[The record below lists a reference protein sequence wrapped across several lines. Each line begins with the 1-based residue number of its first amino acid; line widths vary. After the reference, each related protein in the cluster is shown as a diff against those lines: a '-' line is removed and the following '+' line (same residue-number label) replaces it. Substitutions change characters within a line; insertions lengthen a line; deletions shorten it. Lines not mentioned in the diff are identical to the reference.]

1 MMNLAAI
8 YHRPE
13 SEMAFLY
20 DSQTMH
26 IRLRTA
32 KDDVKAVQLL
42 HGDPYSLRSLAGIKP
57 PFYTKPTP
65 MKKILSDDLYDYW
78 QIAVTEPKKR
88 LAYAFDITG
97 ADGTRTVYTD
107 RGYLQ
112 PDDHAA
118 LNDLNTYFRMPFF
131 QEIDMFHAPEWVKKT
146 VWYQIFPDRFANGDQ
161 SNDPAGTKKWNA
173 NDHPGRQDF
182 YGGDL
187 QGVLDHLDHL
197 QALGVNGIYF
207 NPLFKAPSNHK
218 YDTEDYYQ
226 IDPHFGDAAL
236 FKEVVAQAHKRGI
249 KVMLDAVFNHI
260 GDKSPQWQ
268 DVLKNGQNSKYAD
281 WFHVNKFPAT
291 YTPTKNFEFTP
302 DATYDTFDYTPHMPK
317 LNTANPAVQDY
328 LLGIAKYWIEE
339 FDIDAWRL
347 DVANEIDHHFW
358 KRFHQETTA
367 LKPDFYILGEIWHT
381 SQAWLN
387 GDEFSGVMNYSYTG
401 AILDHFINHRLSAER
416 MIDQLSNQL
425 MKYRDQTNQMMFN
438 VLDSHD
444 TARIMTQAH
453 DNRDLVKQTFA
464 FTFLQPGTPSIY
476 YGTEYGMDGDNDPD
490 CRKPMNWAPDDDAQ
504 EMLAY
509 FKKLVALRRDYAD
522 LIAGGTI
529 AFNVLPIGVVEVSR
543 TGARKVLKGLFNTTG
558 APAELATKGQL
569 LLSQGMQGH
578 QLAPDGFAITI
589 E

>member
-1 MMNLAAI
+1 
-8 YHRPE
+8 
-13 SEMAFLY
+13 
-20 DSQTMH
+20 
-26 IRLRTA
+26 
-32 KDDVKAVQLL
+32 
-42 HGDPYSLRSLAGIKP
+42 
-57 PFYTKPTP
+57 
-65 MKKILSDDLYDYW
+65 
-78 QIAVTEPKKR
+78 
-88 LAYAFDITG
+88 
-97 ADGTRTVYTD
+97 
-107 RGYLQ
+107 
-112 PDDHAA
+112 
-118 LNDLNTYFRMPFF
+118 
-131 QEIDMFHAPEWVKKT
+131 MFHAPEWVKKT

-543 TGARKVLKGLFNTTG
+543 TGAGKVLKGFFNTTG
-558 APAELATKGQL
+558 APAELATRGQL

>member
-1 MMNLAAI
+1 MNFAAI

-13 SEMAFLY
+13 SEMAFLG
-20 DSQTMH
+20 DPQTMH

-32 KDDVKAVQLL
+32 KGDIKTVQLL
-42 HGDPYSLRSLAGIKP
+42 HGDPYSLRSLASIKP
-57 PFYTKPTP
+57 PFYTTPTP

-88 LAYAFDITG
+88 LAYAFDITSV
-97 ADGTRTVYTD
+97 DGIRTVYTD
-107 RGYLQ
+107 HGYIQ
-112 PDDHAA
+112 PDDHEA
-118 LNDLNTYFRMPFF
+118 LEDLNTYFRMPFF
-131 QEIDMFHAPEWVKKT
+131 QEIDMFHSSEWVKNT
-146 VWYQIFPDRFANGDQ
+146 VWYQIFPERFANGDR
-161 SNDPAGTKKWNA
+161 SNDPIGTKKWNA
-173 NDHPGRQDF
+173 SDHPGRQDF

-187 QGVLDHLDHL
+187 QGVLDHLNHL
-197 QALGVNGIYF
+197 QKLGVNGIYF

-226 IDPHFGDAAL
+226 IDPHFGNAAL
-236 FKEVVAQAHKRGI
+236 FKEVVTQAHQRGI
-249 KVMLDAVFNHI
+249 HVMLDAVFNHI
-260 GDKSPQWQ
+260 GDKSLQWQ
-268 DVLKNGQNSKYAD
+268 DVLKNGQRSKYAG

-317 LNTANPAVQDY
+317 LNTANPAVQEY
-328 LLGIAKYWIEE
+328 LLEIAKYWIKE

-358 KRFHQETTA
+358 KRFHKETTA

-401 AILDHFINHRLSAER
+401 AILDHFINHRISAEQ
-416 MIDQLSNQL
+416 MIDHLSNQL
-425 MKYRDQTNQMMFN
+425 MKYCDQTNQMMFN

-444 TARIMTQAH
+444 TARIMTQARG
-453 DNRDLVKQTFA
+453 NRNLVKETFA

-490 CRKPMNWAPDDDAQ
+490 CRKPMNWVPDDDGQ
-504 EMLAY
+504 DMFTF
-509 FKKLVALRRDYAD
+509 FKKLVALRRNNAD
-522 LIAGGTI
+522 LIEGGMVVLK
-529 AFNVLPIGVVEVSR
+529 VLPTGLVEISR
-543 TGARKVLKGLFNTTG
+543 MGAGKVLTGIFNTTNLPIKCLSTG
-558 APAELATKGQL
+558 RL
-569 LLSQGMQGH
+569 LLSQGVQDH
-578 QLAPDGFAITI
+578 QLMPNGFVITMK
-589 E
+589 

>member
-1 MMNLAAI
+1 MNFAAI

-13 SEMAFLY
+13 SEMAFLG
-20 DSQTMH
+20 DPQTMH

-32 KDDVKAVQLL
+32 KGDIKTVQLL
-42 HGDPYSLRSLAGIKP
+42 HGDPYSLRSLASIKP
-57 PFYTKPTP
+57 PFYTTPTP

-88 LAYAFDITG
+88 LAYAFDITSV
-97 ADGTRTVYTD
+97 DGIRTVYTD
-107 RGYLQ
+107 HGYIQ
-112 PDDHAA
+112 PDDHEA
-118 LNDLNTYFRMPFF
+118 LEDLNTYFRMPFF
-131 QEIDMFHAPEWVKKT
+131 QEIDMFHSSEWVKNT
-146 VWYQIFPDRFANGDQ
+146 VWYQIFPERFANGDR
-161 SNDPAGTKKWNA
+161 SNDPIGTKKWNA
-173 NDHPGRQDF
+173 SDHPCRQDF

-187 QGVLDHLDHL
+187 QGVLDQLNHL
-197 QALGVNGIYF
+197 QKLGVNGIYF

-226 IDPHFGDAAL
+226 IDPHFGNAAL
-236 FKEVVAQAHKRGI
+236 FKEVVTQAHQRGI
-249 KVMLDAVFNHI
+249 HVMLDAVFNHI
-260 GDKSPQWQ
+260 GDKSLQWQ
-268 DVLKNGQNSKYAD
+268 DVLKNGQRSKYAG

-317 LNTANPAVQDY
+317 LNTANPAVQEY
-328 LLGIAKYWIEE
+328 LLEIAKYWIKE

-358 KRFHQETTA
+358 KRFHKETTA

-401 AILDHFINHRLSAER
+401 AILDHFINHRISAEQ
-416 MIDQLSNQL
+416 MIDHLSNQL

-444 TARIMTQAH
+444 TARIMTQARG
-453 DNRDLVKQTFA
+453 NRNLVKETFA

-490 CRKPMNWAPDDDAQ
+490 CRKPMNWVPDDDGQ
-504 EMLAY
+504 DMFTF
-509 FKKLVALRRDYAD
+509 FKKLVALRRNNAD
-522 LIAGGTI
+522 LIEGGMVVLK
-529 AFNVLPIGVVEVSR
+529 VLPTGLVEISR
-543 TGARKVLKGLFNTTG
+543 MGAGKVLTGIFNTTNLPIKCLSTG
-558 APAELATKGQL
+558 RL
-569 LLSQGMQGH
+569 LLSQGVQDH
-578 QLAPDGFAITI
+578 QLMPNGFVITMK
-589 E
+589 

>member
-1 MMNLAAI
+1 MNFAAI

-13 SEMAFLY
+13 SEMAFL
-20 DSQTMH
+20 DDPQTMH

-32 KDDVKAVQLL
+32 KGDIKTVQLL
-42 HGDPYSLRSLAGIKP
+42 HGDPYSLRSLASIKP
-57 PFYTKPTP
+57 PFYMTPTP

-88 LAYAFDITG
+88 LAYAFDITSV
-97 ADGTRTVYTD
+97 DGIRTVYTD
-107 RGYLQ
+107 RGYIQ
-112 PDDHAA
+112 PDDHGA
-118 LNDLNTYFRMPFF
+118 LEDLNTYFRMPFF
-131 QEIDMFHAPEWVKKT
+131 QEIDMFHSSEWVKNT
-146 VWYQIFPDRFANGDQ
+146 VWYQIFPERFANGDR
-161 SNDPAGTKKWNA
+161 SNDPIGTKKWNA
-173 NDHPGRQDF
+173 SDHPGRQDF

-197 QALGVNGIYF
+197 QKLGVNGIYF

-226 IDPHFGDAAL
+226 IDPHFGNAAL
-236 FKEVVAQAHKRGI
+236 FKEVVTQAHQRGI
-249 KVMLDAVFNHI
+249 HVMLDAVFNHI
-260 GDKSPQWQ
+260 GDKSLQWQ
-268 DVLKNGQNSKYAD
+268 DVLKNGQRSKYAG
-281 WFHVNKFPAT
+281 WFHINKFPAT
-291 YTPTKNFEFTP
+291 YTPTKNFEFTS

-317 LNTANPAVQDY
+317 LNTANPAVQEY
-328 LLGIAKYWIEE
+328 LLGIAKYWIKE

-358 KRFHQETTA
+358 KRFHKETTA

-401 AILDHFINHRLSAER
+401 TILDHFINHRISAEQ
-416 MIDQLSNQL
+416 MIDHLSNQL

-444 TARIMTQAH
+444 TARIMTQARG
-453 DNRDLVKQTFA
+453 NRDLVKETFA

-490 CRKPMNWAPDDDAQ
+490 CRKPMNWVPDDDGQ
-504 EMLAY
+504 DMFTF
-509 FKKLVALRRDYAD
+509 FKKLVALRRNNAD
-522 LIAGGTI
+522 LIEGGMVVLK
-529 AFNVLPIGVVEVSR
+529 VLPTGLVEISR
-543 TGARKVLKGLFNTTG
+543 MGAGKVLTGIFNTTNLPIKCLSTG
-558 APAELATKGQL
+558 RL
-569 LLSQGMQGH
+569 LLSQGVQDH
-578 QLAPDGFAITI
+578 QLMPNGFVITMK
-589 E
+589 

>member
-1 MMNLAAI
+1 MNFAAI

-13 SEMAFLY
+13 SEMAFLG
-20 DSQTMH
+20 DPQTMH

-32 KDDVKAVQLL
+32 KGDIKTVQLL
-42 HGDPYSLRSLAGIKP
+42 HGDPYSLRSLASIKP
-57 PFYTKPTP
+57 PFYTTPTP

-88 LAYAFDITG
+88 LAYAFDITSV
-97 ADGTRTVYTD
+97 DGIRTVYTD
-107 RGYLQ
+107 HGYIQ
-112 PDDHAA
+112 PDDHEA
-118 LNDLNTYFRMPFF
+118 LEDLNTYFRMPFF
-131 QEIDMFHAPEWVKKT
+131 QEIDMFHSSEWVKNT
-146 VWYQIFPDRFANGDQ
+146 VWYQIFPERFANGDR
-161 SNDPAGTKKWNA
+161 SNDPIGTKKWNA
-173 NDHPGRQDF
+173 SDHPGRQDF

-187 QGVLDHLDHL
+187 QGVLDHLNHL
-197 QALGVNGIYF
+197 QKLGVNGIYF

-226 IDPHFGDAAL
+226 IDPHFGNAAL
-236 FKEVVAQAHKRGI
+236 FKEVVTQAHQRGI
-249 KVMLDAVFNHI
+249 HVMLDAVFNHI
-260 GDKSPQWQ
+260 GDKSLQWQ
-268 DVLKNGQNSKYAD
+268 DVLKNGQRSKYAG

-317 LNTANPAVQDY
+317 LNTANPAVQEY
-328 LLGIAKYWIEE
+328 LLEIAKYWIKE

-358 KRFHQETTA
+358 KRFHKETTA

-401 AILDHFINHRLSAER
+401 AILDHFINHRISAEQ
-416 MIDQLSNQL
+416 MIDHLSNQL

-444 TARIMTQAH
+444 TARIMTQARG
-453 DNRDLVKQTFA
+453 NRNLVKETFA

-490 CRKPMNWAPDDDAQ
+490 CRKPMNWVPDDDGQ
-504 EMLAY
+504 DMFTF
-509 FKKLVALRRDYAD
+509 FKKLVALRRNNAD
-522 LIAGGTI
+522 LIEGGMVVLK
-529 AFNVLPIGVVEVSR
+529 VLPTGLVEISR
-543 TGARKVLKGLFNTTG
+543 MGAGKVLTGIFNTTNLPIKCLSTG
-558 APAELATKGQL
+558 RL
-569 LLSQGMQGH
+569 LLSQGVQDH
-578 QLAPDGFAITI
+578 QLMPNGFVITMK
-589 E
+589 

>member
-1 MMNLAAI
+1 MNFAAI

-13 SEMAFLY
+13 SEMAFL
-20 DSQTMH
+20 DDPQTMH

-32 KDDVKAVQLL
+32 KGDIKTVQLL
-42 HGDPYSLRSLAGIKP
+42 HGDPYSLRSLASIKP
-57 PFYTKPTP
+57 PFYMTPTP

-88 LAYAFDITG
+88 LAYAFDITSV
-97 ADGTRTVYTD
+97 DGIRTVYTD
-107 RGYLQ
+107 RGYIQ
-112 PDDHAA
+112 PDDHGA
-118 LNDLNTYFRMPFF
+118 LEDLNTYFRMPFF
-131 QEIDMFHAPEWVKKT
+131 QEIDMFHSSEWVKNT
-146 VWYQIFPDRFANGDQ
+146 VWYQIFPERFANGDR
-161 SNDPAGTKKWNA
+161 SNDPIGTKKWNA
-173 NDHPGRQDF
+173 SDHPGRQDF

-197 QALGVNGIYF
+197 QKLGVNGIYF

-226 IDPHFGDAAL
+226 IDPHFGNAAL
-236 FKEVVAQAHKRGI
+236 FKEVVTQAHQRGI
-249 KVMLDAVFNHI
+249 HVMLDAVFNHI
-260 GDKSPQWQ
+260 GDKSLQWQ
-268 DVLKNGQNSKYAD
+268 DVLKNGQRSKYAG
-281 WFHVNKFPAT
+281 WFHINKFPAT

-317 LNTANPAVQDY
+317 LNTANPAVQEY
-328 LLGIAKYWIEE
+328 LLGIAKYWIKE

-358 KRFHQETTA
+358 KRFHKETTA

-401 AILDHFINHRLSAER
+401 AILDHFINHRISAEQ
-416 MIDQLSNQL
+416 MIDHLSNQL
-425 MKYRDQTNQMMFN
+425 MKYRDQTNQMTFN

-444 TARIMTQAH
+444 TARIMTQARG
-453 DNRDLVKQTFA
+453 NRDLVKETFA

-490 CRKPMNWAPDDDAQ
+490 CRKPMNWVPDDDGQ
-504 EMLAY
+504 DMFTF
-509 FKKLVALRRDYAD
+509 FKKLVALRRNNAD
-522 LIAGGTI
+522 LIEGGMVVLK
-529 AFNVLPIGVVEVSR
+529 VLPTGLVEISR
-543 TGARKVLKGLFNTTG
+543 MGAGKVLTGIFNTTNLPIKCLSTG
-558 APAELATKGQL
+558 RL
-569 LLSQGMQGH
+569 LLSQGVQDH
-578 QLAPDGFAITI
+578 QLMPNGFVITMK
-589 E
+589 

>member
-1 MMNLAAI
+1 MNFAAI

-13 SEMAFLY
+13 SEMAFL
-20 DSQTMH
+20 DDPQTMH

-32 KDDVKAVQLL
+32 KGDIKTVQLL
-42 HGDPYSLRSLAGIKP
+42 HGDPYSLRSLASIKP
-57 PFYTKPTP
+57 PFYITPTP

-88 LAYAFDITG
+88 LAYAFDITSV
-97 ADGTRTVYTD
+97 DGIRTVYTD
-107 RGYLQ
+107 HGYIQ
-112 PDDHAA
+112 PDDHGA
-118 LNDLNTYFRMPFF
+118 LEDLNTYFRMPFF
-131 QEIDMFHAPEWVKKT
+131 QEIDMFHSSEWVKNT
-146 VWYQIFPDRFANGDQ
+146 VWYQIFPERFANGDR
-161 SNDPAGTKKWNA
+161 SNDPIGTKKWNA
-173 NDHPGRQDF
+173 SDHPGRQDF

-187 QGVLDHLDHL
+187 QGVLDHLNHL
-197 QALGVNGIYF
+197 QKLGVNGIYF

-226 IDPHFGDAAL
+226 IDPHFGNAAL
-236 FKEVVAQAHKRGI
+236 FKEVVTQAHQRGI
-249 KVMLDAVFNHI
+249 HVMLDAVFNHI
-260 GDKSPQWQ
+260 GDKSLQWQ
-268 DVLKNGQNSKYAD
+268 DVLKNGQRSKYAG

-317 LNTANPAVQDY
+317 LNTANPAVQEY
-328 LLGIAKYWIEE
+328 LLGIAKYWIKE

-358 KRFHQETTA
+358 KRFHKETTA

-401 AILDHFINHRLSAER
+401 AILDHFINHRISAEQ
-416 MIDQLSNQL
+416 MIDHLSNQL

-444 TARIMTQAH
+444 TARIMTQARG
-453 DNRDLVKQTFA
+453 NRDLVKETFA

-490 CRKPMNWAPDDDAQ
+490 CRKPMNWVPDDDGQ
-504 EMLAY
+504 DMFTF
-509 FKKLVALRRDYAD
+509 FKKLVALRRNNAD
-522 LIAGGTI
+522 LIEGGMVVLK
-529 AFNVLPIGVVEVSR
+529 VLPTGLVEISR
-543 TGARKVLKGLFNTTG
+543 MGAGKVLTGIFNTTNLPIKCLSTG
-558 APAELATKGQL
+558 RL
-569 LLSQGMQGH
+569 LLSQGVQDH
-578 QLAPDGFAITI
+578 QLMPNGFVITMK
-589 E
+589 

>member
-1 MMNLAAI
+1 MNFAAI

-13 SEMAFLY
+13 SEMAFLG
-20 DSQTMH
+20 DPQTMH

-32 KDDVKAVQLL
+32 KGDIKTVQLL
-42 HGDPYSLRSLAGIKP
+42 HGDPYSLRSLASIKP
-57 PFYTKPTP
+57 PFYTTPTP

-88 LAYAFDITG
+88 LAYAFDITSV
-97 ADGTRTVYTD
+97 DGIRTVYTD
-107 RGYLQ
+107 HGYIQ
-112 PDDHAA
+112 PDDHEA
-118 LNDLNTYFRMPFF
+118 LEDLNTYFRMPFF
-131 QEIDMFHAPEWVKKT
+131 QEIDMFHSSEWVKNT
-146 VWYQIFPDRFANGDQ
+146 VWYQIFPERFANGDR
-161 SNDPAGTKKWNA
+161 SNDPIGTKKWNA
-173 NDHPGRQDF
+173 SDHPGRQDF

-187 QGVLDHLDHL
+187 QGVLDHLNHL
-197 QALGVNGIYF
+197 QKLGVNGIYF

-226 IDPHFGDAAL
+226 IDPHFGNAAL
-236 FKEVVAQAHKRGI
+236 FKEVVTQAHQRGI
-249 KVMLDAVFNHI
+249 HVMLDAVFNHI
-260 GDKSPQWQ
+260 GDKSLQWQ
-268 DVLKNGQNSKYAD
+268 DVLKNGQRSKYAG

-317 LNTANPAVQDY
+317 LNTANPAVQEY
-328 LLGIAKYWIEE
+328 LLGIAKYWIKE

-358 KRFHQETTA
+358 KRFHKETTA

-401 AILDHFINHRLSAER
+401 AILDHFINHRISAEQ
-416 MIDQLSNQL
+416 MIDHLSNQL
-425 MKYRDQTNQMMFN
+425 MKYRNQTNQMMFN

-444 TARIMTQAH
+444 TARIMTQARG
-453 DNRDLVKQTFA
+453 NRNLVKETFA

-490 CRKPMNWAPDDDAQ
+490 CRKPMNWVPDDDGQ
-504 EMLAY
+504 DMFTF
-509 FKKLVALRRDYAD
+509 FKKLVALRRNNAD
-522 LIAGGTI
+522 LIEGGMVVLK
-529 AFNVLPIGVVEVSR
+529 VLPTGLVEISR
-543 TGARKVLKGLFNTTG
+543 MGAGKVLTGIFNTTNLPIKCLSTG
-558 APAELATKGQL
+558 RL
-569 LLSQGMQGH
+569 LLSQGVQDH
-578 QLAPDGFAITI
+578 QLMPNGFVITMK
-589 E
+589 

>member
-1 MMNLAAI
+1 MNFAAI

-13 SEMAFLY
+13 SEMAFL
-20 DSQTMH
+20 DDPQTMH

-32 KDDVKAVQLL
+32 KGDIKTVQLL
-42 HGDPYSLRSLAGIKP
+42 HGDPYSLRSLASIKP
-57 PFYTKPTP
+57 PFYMTPTP

-88 LAYAFDITG
+88 LAYAFDITS
-97 ADGTRTVYTD
+97 ADGIRTVYTD
-107 RGYLQ
+107 RGYIQ
-112 PDDHAA
+112 PDDHGA
-118 LNDLNTYFRMPFF
+118 LEDLNTYFRMPFF
-131 QEIDMFHAPEWVKKT
+131 QEIDMFHSSEWVKNT
-146 VWYQIFPDRFANGDQ
+146 VWYQIFPERFANGDR
-161 SNDPAGTKKWNA
+161 SNDPIGTKKWNA
-173 NDHPGRQDF
+173 SDHPGRQDF

-197 QALGVNGIYF
+197 QKLGVNGIYF

-226 IDPHFGDAAL
+226 IDPHFGNAAL
-236 FKEVVAQAHKRGI
+236 FKEVVTQAHQRGI
-249 KVMLDAVFNHI
+249 HVMLDAVFNHI
-260 GDKSPQWQ
+260 GDKSLQWQ
-268 DVLKNGQNSKYAD
+268 DVLKNGQRSKYAG
-281 WFHVNKFPAT
+281 WFHINKFPAT
-291 YTPTKNFEFTP
+291 YTPTKNFEFTT

-317 LNTANPAVQDY
+317 LNTANPAVQEY
-328 LLGIAKYWIEE
+328 LLGIAKYWIKE

-358 KRFHQETTA
+358 KRFHKETTA

-401 AILDHFINHRLSAER
+401 AILDHFINHRISAEQ
-416 MIDQLSNQL
+416 MIDHLSNQL

-444 TARIMTQAH
+444 TARIMTQARG
-453 DNRDLVKQTFA
+453 NRDLVKETFA

-490 CRKPMNWAPDDDAQ
+490 CRKPMNWVPDDDGQ
-504 EMLAY
+504 DMFTF
-509 FKKLVALRRDYAD
+509 FKKLVALRRNNAD
-522 LIAGGTI
+522 LIEGGMV
-529 AFNVLPIGVVEVSR
+529 VLKALR
-543 TGARKVLKGLFNTTG
+543 TGLVEISRMGAGKVLTGIFNTTNLPIKCLSTG
-558 APAELATKGQL
+558 RL
-569 LLSQGMQGH
+569 LLSQGVQDH
-578 QLAPDGFAITI
+578 QLMPNGFVITMK
-589 E
+589 

>member
-1 MMNLAAI
+1 MNFAAI

-13 SEMAFLY
+13 SEMAFL
-20 DSQTMH
+20 DDPQTMH

-32 KDDVKAVQLL
+32 KGDIKTVQLL
-42 HGDPYSLRSLAGIKP
+42 HGDPYSLRSLASIKP
-57 PFYTKPTP
+57 PFYMTPTP

-88 LAYAFDITG
+88 LAYAFDITSV
-97 ADGTRTVYTD
+97 DGIRTVYTD
-107 RGYLQ
+107 RGYIQ
-112 PDDHAA
+112 PDDHGA
-118 LNDLNTYFRMPFF
+118 LEDLNTYFRMPFF
-131 QEIDMFHAPEWVKKT
+131 QEIDMFHSSEWVKNT
-146 VWYQIFPDRFANGDQ
+146 VWYQIFPERFANGDR
-161 SNDPAGTKKWNA
+161 SNDPIGTKKWNA
-173 NDHPGRQDF
+173 SDHPGRQDF

-197 QALGVNGIYF
+197 QKLGVNGIYF

-226 IDPHFGDAAL
+226 IDPHFGNAAL
-236 FKEVVAQAHKRGI
+236 FKEVVTQAHQRGI
-249 KVMLDAVFNHI
+249 HVMLDAVFNHI
-260 GDKSPQWQ
+260 GDKSLQWQ
-268 DVLKNGQNSKYAD
+268 DVLKNGQRSKYAG
-281 WFHVNKFPAT
+281 WFHINKFPAT

-317 LNTANPAVQDY
+317 LNTANPAVQEY
-328 LLGIAKYWIEE
+328 LLGIAKYWIKE

-358 KRFHQETTA
+358 KRFHKETTA

-401 AILDHFINHRLSAER
+401 AILDHFINHRISAEQ
-416 MIDQLSNQL
+416 MIDHLSNQL

-444 TARIMTQAH
+444 TARIMTQARG
-453 DNRDLVKQTFA
+453 NRDLVKETFA

-490 CRKPMNWAPDDDAQ
+490 CRKPMNWVPDDDGQ
-504 EMLAY
+504 DMFTF
-509 FKKLVALRRDYAD
+509 FKKLVALRRNNAD
-522 LIAGGTI
+522 LIEGGMVVLK
-529 AFNVLPIGVVEVSR
+529 VLPTGLVEISR
-543 TGARKVLKGLFNTTG
+543 MGAGKVLTGIFNTTNLPIKCLSTG
-558 APAELATKGQL
+558 RL
-569 LLSQGMQGH
+569 LLSQGVQDH
-578 QLAPDGFAITI
+578 QLMPNGFVITMK
-589 E
+589 

>member
-1 MMNLAAI
+1 MNFAAI

-13 SEMAFLY
+13 SEMAFLG
-20 DSQTMH
+20 DPQTMH

-32 KDDVKAVQLL
+32 KGDIKTVQLL
-42 HGDPYSLRSLAGIKP
+42 HGDPYSLRSLASIKP
-57 PFYTKPTP
+57 PFYTTPTP

-88 LAYAFDITG
+88 LAYAFDITSV
-97 ADGTRTVYTD
+97 DGIRTVYTD
-107 RGYLQ
+107 HGYIQ
-112 PDDHAA
+112 PDDHEA
-118 LNDLNTYFRMPFF
+118 LEDLNTYFRMPFF
-131 QEIDMFHAPEWVKKT
+131 QEIDMFHSSEWVKNT
-146 VWYQIFPDRFANGDQ
+146 VWYQIFPERFANGDR
-161 SNDPAGTKKWNA
+161 SNDPIGTKKWNA
-173 NDHPGRQDF
+173 SDHPGRQDF

-187 QGVLDHLDHL
+187 QGVLDHLNHL
-197 QALGVNGIYF
+197 QKLGVNGIYF

-226 IDPHFGDAAL
+226 IDPHFGNAAL
-236 FKEVVAQAHKRGI
+236 FKEVVTQAHQRGI
-249 KVMLDAVFNHI
+249 HVMLDAVFNHI
-260 GDKSPQWQ
+260 GDKSLQWQ
-268 DVLKNGQNSKYAD
+268 DVLKNGQRSKYAG

-317 LNTANPAVQDY
+317 LNTANPAMQEY
-328 LLGIAKYWIEE
+328 LLEIAKYWIKE

-358 KRFHQETTA
+358 KRFHKETTA

-401 AILDHFINHRLSAER
+401 AILDHFINHRISAEQ
-416 MIDQLSNQL
+416 MIDHLSNQL

-444 TARIMTQAH
+444 TARIMTQARG
-453 DNRDLVKQTFA
+453 NRNLVKETFA

-490 CRKPMNWAPDDDAQ
+490 CRKPMNWVPDDDGQ
-504 EMLAY
+504 DMFTF
-509 FKKLVALRRDYAD
+509 FKKLVALRRNNAD
-522 LIAGGTI
+522 LIEGGMVVLK
-529 AFNVLPIGVVEVSR
+529 VLPTGLVEISR
-543 TGARKVLKGLFNTTG
+543 MGAGKVLTGIFNTTNLPIKCLSTG
-558 APAELATKGQL
+558 RL
-569 LLSQGMQGH
+569 LLSQGVQDH
-578 QLAPDGFAITI
+578 QLMPNGFVITMK
-589 E
+589 

>member
-1 MMNLAAI
+1 MNFAAI

-13 SEMAFLY
+13 SEMAFL
-20 DSQTMH
+20 DDPQTMH

-32 KDDVKAVQLL
+32 KGDIKTVQLL
-42 HGDPYSLRSLAGIKP
+42 HGDPYSLRSLASIKP
-57 PFYTKPTP
+57 PFYMTPTP

-88 LAYAFDITG
+88 LAYAFDITSV
-97 ADGTRTVYTD
+97 DGIRTVYTD
-107 RGYLQ
+107 RGYIQ
-112 PDDHAA
+112 PDDHGA
-118 LNDLNTYFRMPFF
+118 LEDLNTYFRMPFF
-131 QEIDMFHAPEWVKKT
+131 QEIDMFHSSEWVKNT
-146 VWYQIFPDRFANGDQ
+146 VWYQIFPERFANGDR
-161 SNDPAGTKKWNA
+161 SNDPIGTKKWNA
-173 NDHPGRQDF
+173 SDHPGRQDF

-197 QALGVNGIYF
+197 QKLGVNGIYF

-226 IDPHFGDAAL
+226 IDPHFGNAAL
-236 FKEVVAQAHKRGI
+236 FKEVVTQAHQRGI
-249 KVMLDAVFNHI
+249 HVMLDAVFNHI
-260 GDKSPQWQ
+260 GDKSLQWQ
-268 DVLKNGQNSKYAD
+268 DVLKNGQRSKYAG
-281 WFHVNKFPAT
+281 WFHINKFPAT

-317 LNTANPAVQDY
+317 LNTANPAVQEY
-328 LLGIAKYWIEE
+328 LLGIAKYWIKE

-358 KRFHQETTA
+358 KRFHKETTA

-401 AILDHFINHRLSAER
+401 AILDHFINHRISAEQ
-416 MIDQLSNQL
+416 MIDHLSNQL

-444 TARIMTQAH
+444 TARIMTQARG
-453 DNRDLVKQTFA
+453 NRDLVKETFA

-490 CRKPMNWAPDDDAQ
+490 CRKPMNWVPDDDGQ
-504 EMLAY
+504 DMFTF
-509 FKKLVALRRDYAD
+509 FKKLVALRRNNAD
-522 LIAGGTI
+522 LIEGGMVVLK
-529 AFNVLPIGVVEVSR
+529 VLPTGLVEISRMGV
-543 TGARKVLKGLFNTTG
+543 GKVLTGIFNTTNLPIKCLSTG
-558 APAELATKGQL
+558 RL
-569 LLSQGMQGH
+569 LLSQGVQDH
-578 QLAPDGFAITI
+578 QLMPNGFVITMK
-589 E
+589 